1 MPNRLVLVI
10 TLFLLCP
17 VFVKSASDSFP
28 CFVPTSKSYTG
39 GLAACGSIETV
50 FKDSLPPTQID
61 LKKALSD
68 IVLEA
73 MDSMAFPGAQLVVMH
88 RGSTLVDTT
97 YGYHTYARQRSVHG
111 DDVYDLASVT
121 KVAAA
126 VPALMMLIDEGLLH
140 LDDRLCDHFDFLCR
154 TDKGDITFRQALA
167 HYGQLKPYIVYWQNT
182 LKKNGK
188 YRARTFRKTAHD
200 RYPIMVTDSLFLHHK
215 YKRKI
220 EKAIRKSDLLDEK
233 RYVYSGLLF
242 LLVPDLVKQK
252 TGLTLDEFLYKYVY
266 GRIGADLLRFNPL
279 DYLDLDRVVPTEKDT
294 FFRHQQVHGR
304 VHDEAAAM
312 LNGVSGNAGL
322 FGNARDLA
330 KLCQLYLQ
338 EGRVDDEQIIDSM
351 TVRVFT
357 QCAYCEEGNR
367 RGLGFDKPMITYDEN
382 GSYVARSASRF
393 SFGHSGFTGTFFW
406 VDPLEDLIFI
416 FFSNRVYPYRSNRK
430 LYSMN
435 IRPRLHQTV
444 YDYIKANKK
453 GNSKVKFP

>member
-1 MPNRLVLVI
+1 MPNRLILII
-10 TLFLLCP
+10 TLSLLSFGSALSSTNAHTRIVLSSGIHCADSL
-17 VFVKSASDSFP
+17 VKMSP
-28 CFVPTSKSYTG
+28 N
-39 GLAACGSIETV
+39 
-50 FKDSLPPTQID
+50 DSLPTSVED
-61 LKKALSD
+61 LKHALSA
-68 IVLEA
+68 IVQEGR
-73 MDSMAFPGAQLVVMH
+73 DSMAFPGAQLVVMH
-88 RGSTLVDTT
+88 QGSTLVDTA
-97 YGYHTYARQRSVHG
+97 YGFHTYARQRSVQV

-126 VPALMMLIDEGLLH
+126 VPALMILMDQGLLH
-140 LDDRLCDHFDFLCR
+140 LDDRLCDHFDFLCHSN
-154 TDKGDITFRQALA
+154 KGDITFRQALA
-167 HYGQLKPYIVYWQNT
+167 HFGQLKPYIVYWQNT

-188 YRARTFRKTAHD
+188 YRARTFRKTAHE
-200 RYPIMVTDSLFLHHK
+200 RYSIQVTDSLFLHHK

-220 EKAIRKSDLLDEK
+220 EKAIKKSDLLEEK
-233 RYVYSGLLF
+233 EYVYSGLLF

-252 TGLTLDEFLYKYVY
+252 TGLDLDELIYKYVY
-266 GRIGADLLRFNPL
+266 EPIGADLLRFNPMHHV
-279 DYLDLDRVVPTEKDT
+279 DLDRVVPTEMDT

-338 EGRVDDEQIIDSM
+338 EGQYDGAQILDSM

-367 RGLGFDKPMITYDEN
+367 RGLGFDKPMITYDEA

-393 SFGHSGFTGTFFW
+393 SYGHSGFTGTFFW

-430 LYSMN
+430 LYSLG

-444 YDYIKANKK
+444 YDFIEANKK